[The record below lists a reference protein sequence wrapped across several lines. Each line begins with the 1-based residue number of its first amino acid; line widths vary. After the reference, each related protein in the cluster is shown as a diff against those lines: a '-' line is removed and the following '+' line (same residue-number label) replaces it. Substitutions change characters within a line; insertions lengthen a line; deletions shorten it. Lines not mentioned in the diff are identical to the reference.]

1 MRRTSLATPGAPR
14 FSGAGRNETTSPR
27 VAFFKPRNNEH
38 RGNKEETR
46 MRVTEHKDFAHPDEV
61 RKFEKGR
68 AEILNTTGGV
78 VGRLILEPG
87 WRWSKHVKPIAGTEL
102 CQAPH
107 FQYHIAGTLHIVM
120 ADGTEFDAGPG
131 A

>member
-1 MRRTSLATPGAPR
+1 MV
-14 FSGAGRNETTSPR
+14 RNLEEGETI
-27 VAFFKPRNNEH
+27 
-38 RGNKEETR
+38 
-46 MRVTEHKDFAHPDEV
+46 MRVTENKNFAKPDEV

-68 AEILNTTGGV
+68 AEILNTSGGV

-107 FQYHIAGTLHIVM
+107 FQYHVSGTIHIVM

-131 A
+131 AVTSLPAGHDAWVVGKEPVVLVDFFGATEYAKH